1 VNYSDRNGVTP
12 LILAAQSGDLNIC
25 KLLIK
30 NRADVNKVNDF
41 NNTAIGWAVAENHF
55 KVVEELLK
63 AGANPEYGYKRASPT
78 GRERLKSLEK
88 KYGISNSNIELS
100 PKLKFIE
107 MMNYV
112 YALPGDTCFHVVID
126 IL

>member
-1 VNYSDRNGVTP
+1 MNYSDRNGVTP

-55 KVVEELLK
+55 KVVEEPLK
-63 AGANPEYGYKRASPT
+63 AGANPEYGYRRAS
-78 GRERLKSLEK
+78 GEVLHSL
-88 KYGISNSNIELS
+88 SSVVQMIETTI
-100 PKLKFIE
+100 F
-107 MMNYV
+107 
-112 YALPGDTCFHVVID
+112 
-126 IL
+126 